1 MGTTPVID
9 EPDFLVLLAHGTAEP
24 AFARHAFHLAAAAA
38 ALGRSVGLYFAVEGT
53 TWLSDAVPPAVTGQ
67 LEELR
72 ELGVV
77 MYACPASLSE
87 HGLVQETDA
96 YSLLGAAAA
105 VRLAT
110 RARTMVSL

>member
-1 MGTTPVID
+1 MPVTD
-9 EPDFLVLLAHGTAEP
+9 EPDFLVLIAHGTDQP

-38 ALGRSVGLYFAVEGT
+38 ALGRSVALYFAADGT
-53 TWLSDAVPPAVTGQ
+53 TWLSEGVPQDITGQ

-77 MYACPASLSE
+77 MYACPASLSD

-110 RARTMVSL
+110 RAKTMVSL

>member
-1 MGTTPVID
+1 MTD
-9 EPDFLVLLAHGTAEP
+9 ELDFLVLIAHGTAEP

-38 ALGRSVGLYFAVEGT
+38 ALGRSVGLYFAVDGT
-53 TWLSDAVPPAVTGQ
+53 TWLSGAAPQDITGQ

-72 ELGVV
+72 ELGVA
-77 MYACPASLSE
+77 MYACPASLSQ

-105 VRLAT
+105 VRLAHQ
-110 RARTMVSL
+110 AKTMVSL

>member
-1 MGTTPVID
+1 VTD
-9 EPDFLVLLAHGTAEP
+9 ELDFLVLIAHGTAEP

-38 ALGRSVGLYFAVEGT
+38 AFGKSVGLYFAVEGT
-53 TWLSDAVPPAVTGQ
+53 TWLSDAAPQDISSQ

-77 MYACPASLSE
+77 MYACPASLSD

-96 YSLLGAAAA
+96 YRLLGAAAA
-105 VRLAT
+105 VRLAN
-110 RARTMVSL
+110 RAKTMVSL